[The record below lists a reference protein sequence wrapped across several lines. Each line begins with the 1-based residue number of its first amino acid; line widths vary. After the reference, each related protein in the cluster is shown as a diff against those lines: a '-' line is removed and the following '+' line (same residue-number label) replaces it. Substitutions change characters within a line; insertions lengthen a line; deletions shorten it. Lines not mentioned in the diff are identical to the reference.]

1 MERHFQRR
9 WMQTITR
16 LNDEHFACNLTK
28 VLGKRRYLYSSACN
42 SSELDCIS
50 SLPSQPAF
58 PESGPSKSAPEP
70 GGPYMWEPVNMRAD
84 FPHTEETFSPQVR
97 ASCRLRSDVEAPSF
111 MSQSTEATE
120 SSRTL
125 KTLHQVTFSSKY
137 LDPCTNQGYETAGC
151 RYLYAP
157 PSYISGFVD
166 EGYPPYIQI
175 HLDKQ
180 ELSSLESDEK
190 LSETSSCA
198 ATVSKQTPCVDVGL
212 VNEEDKFNML
222 SLKRAQI

>member
-9 WMQTITR
+9 WMQTVTR

-28 VLGKRRYLYSSACN
+28 VLGKRRYLYSPACN

-70 GGPYMWEPVNMRAD
+70 GGPNMWEPVSMSAD
-84 FPHTEETFSPQVR
+84 FSHTEEAFSPQMK
-97 ASCRLRSDVEAPSF
+97 ASCRLKSDVEAC

-120 SSRTL
+120 SSWTL

-157 PSYISGFVD
+157 PSDISGFVD

-175 HLDKQ
+175 HLDK
-180 ELSSLESDEK
+180 EEPEISSLESDEK

-198 ATVSKQTPCVDVGL
+198 AAVSKQTPCVDIAL

-222 SLKRAQI
+222 NLKRTQI